1 MVANLFVKKMCL
13 KTLPSAAD
21 FDEAEDSGSNGVSD
35 DFKCLSYESP
45 LIKLSLI
52 KIQINVNVGKRE
64 I

>member
-1 MVANLFVKKMCL
+1 MANLFAKKLYPKMFL
-13 KTLPSAAD
+13 SAAD
-21 FDEAEDSGSNGVSD
+21 VDEDEDSGSNKVSD